1 MFLESRFSLPALGPT
16 ESIST
21 DRWIAVVV
29 TIGYM
34 ALMGWQLRS
43 ALRGG
48 PDWRSGGP
56 GPLRLTR
63 SQMIAV
69 AIIALVLAPVFL
81 ASTWLI

>member
-63 SQMIAV
+63 SQMVV
-69 AIIALVLAPVFL
+69 AAIVGLILGPMVLA
-81 ASTWLI
+81 SNWLF